1 MGQGVWHVVQ
11 GASEVGEGGPG
22 SGANGPGD
30 MAGPQTAGVYQ
41 MDQGLQET
49 TGVH

>member
-1 MGQGVWHVVQ
+1 MDQGVRHVVQ
-11 GASEVGEGGPG
+11 GAPEVGEGGPG

-30 MAGPQTAGVYQ
+30 MAGPRTAGVYQ
-41 MDQGLQET
+41 MDQGHQVT

>member
-1 MGQGVWHVVQ
+1 MVQ
-11 GASEVGEGGPG
+11 GAPEIGEGGPG

-30 MAGPQTAGVYQ
+30 MAGPRTAGVYNL
-41 MDQGLQET
+41 DQGYMVT